1 MGITGRL
8 GFGSPSPPLL
18 NLLIPA
24 HTATPLPSHTLILTP
39 TPPPTLTPH
48 TRSCTHT
55 FADTHTHTH
64 TLAHTHSHIHTHL
77 FASLPGFGKI
87 SPRGSVQ
94 WLQSYAFTGH
104 LPRVRRAPKGC
115 GTTHSPHKTLR
126 NFCPYTFA
134 SSSLLLMI
142 LTLPLEMVCY
152 FQRFISSVWAWKHL
166 FRPEHIGGSYILL
179 LSI

>member
-1 MGITGRL
+1 MGVTGRL
-8 GFGSPSPPLL
+8 GFGSPPPPLL

-24 HTATPLPSHTLILTP
+24 HTATPLPSHMLILTP
-39 TPPPTLTPH
+39 TPPPMLTPH
-48 TRSCTHT
+48 TRSCAHT
-55 FADTHTHTH
+55 FTDTHTH

-94 WLQSYAFTGH
+94 GLQSYAFTGH
-104 LPRVRRAPKGC
+104 LPRIRRAPKGC

-126 NFCPYTFA
+126 NFCPYAFA